1 MSEFGDELLRS
12 AQEALEIARGTQE
25 PAFVHVPETVDVA
38 AIRKRTGLS
47 QERFAR
53 EFGLAVSAVR
63 DWEQRRRV
71 PDRTARVLLTVID
84 RRQEA
89 VRNALRAD
97 AG

>member
-12 AQEALEIARGTQE
+12 AQEAVEIARGTQA
-25 PAFVHVPETVDVA
+25 PAFVHVPKTVDVA

-63 DWEQRRRV
+63 DWEQRRRA

-84 RRQEA
+84 RRREA
-89 VRNALRAD
+89 VRDALRAD